1 PGVRNMHDR
10 GNLVESSVPAGVS
23 KAVEEA
29 ATNLADTLATSMG
42 LIGTLTVELFLMPD
56 GSLVVNELAPRV
68 HNSGHWTI
76 EGAVTSQFEQHI
88 RAICGLPLG
97 SVEARA
103 GGMATVNLLGTGGD
117 RDARPTRVAQALGMR
132 DV

>member
-1 PGVRNMHDR
+1 ELARRLAEGLD
-10 GNLVESSVPAGVS
+10 LV
-23 KAVEEA
+23 
-29 ATNLADTLATSMG
+29 
-42 LIGTLTVELFLMPD
+42 GTLTVELFLMPD

-76 EGAVTSQFEQHI
+76 EGTATSQFEQHI
-88 RAICGLPLG
+88 RAITGLPLG
-97 SVEARA
+97 SVEPRA
-103 GGMATVNLLGTGGD
+103 GGLATANLLGTGGD